1 MSGQADTTAPDLPGK
16 KGEEP
21 PGGEAGGAGAAG
33 EPAAQLTAGMKSSL
47 GLGLETSNVA
57 ALPDADGY
65 AAHEFYAANFTAA
78 EIARC
83 TAQPAPKPA
92 FQNLLT
98 LKRAIVKSGAANAP
112 AIGFKGIEI
121 GFDGEGRP
129 AYQGCLLSVS
139 STGTTCVAVCLWLE
153 GIEWPH
159 ARAAAGQVL
168 RKTMHFKMRTR
179 IFAFLV
185 LLSLLTIFG
194 FGIWKALEFL
204 PR

>member
-1 MSGQADTTAPDLPGK
+1 MSNQADTTAPGLPES
-16 KGEEP
+16 KGEAP
-21 PGGEAGGAGAAG
+21 QAGEAAGAAAAG
-33 EPAAQLTAGMKSSL
+33 GPAAALTPGLKSAQ
-47 GLGLETSNVA
+47 GLGLETGNVA
-57 ALPDADGY
+57 ALPDAGDY

-83 TAQPAPKPA
+83 TAQPAPKSA

-98 LKRAIVKSGAANAP
+98 LKRAIVKSGAASAP
-112 AIGFKGIEI
+112 AEGFKEIEI
-121 GFDGEGRP
+121 GFDAEGRP
-129 AYQGCLLSVS
+129 AYPGCLLSVS
-139 STGTTCVAVCLWLE
+139 STGTIAVAVCLWVE

-159 ARAAAGQVL
+159 ALASAGQVL
-168 RKTMHFKMRTR
+168 RKTMHFNLRTR

>member
-1 MSGQADTTAPDLPGK
+1 MSDQADTTAPALPET
-16 KGEEP
+16 KGEAPQAGETADAGP
-21 PGGEAGGAGAAG
+21 GGGEAAGA
-33 EPAAQLTAGMKSSL
+33 SL
-47 GLGLETSNVA
+47 RLQGPKGLGLETANVA
-57 ALPDADGY
+57 ELPDAGDY

-83 TAQPAPKPA
+83 AALPAAKAA
-92 FQNLLT
+92 FQSLLAA
-98 LKRAIVKSGAANAP
+98 KRAIVKAGAASAP
-112 AIGFKGIEI
+112 AEGYKEIET
-121 GFDGEGRP
+121 GVDAEGRP
-129 AYQGCLLSVS
+129 VYPGCLLSVS
-139 STGTTCVAVCLWLE
+139 STGTIVAAVCLWLE

-159 ARAAAGQVL
+159 APGAAGQAL
-168 RKTMHFKMRTR
+168 RKTLHFKVPTR